1 MQGVGFRLTVVD
13 LVNDLATEG
22 VEVAGT
28 VRNASD
34 GSVRLSALG
43 TQEALLELSDRISRR
58 LERNI
63 VVQAPVW
70 SEVSVPTV
78 TGFQIAPDL
87 LT

>member
-58 LERNI
+58 LEPNI